1 MPARAYVRG
10 CLKPKVNL
18 PKQLPSVVK
27 VEISESKE
35 LVNTLM
41 AEESL
46 KKRLLDYHDKILFV
60 SDETGSA
67 ESSLPKSQYAAAAEC
82 SLPMTQGV
90 VQSSFDMTLGATQT
104 SLAITQGAAVAE
116 CSLPVAQSVAAA
128 ECSFSMIQKV
138 NNGSPEM

>member
-1 MPARAYVRG
+1 M
-10 CLKPKVNL
+10 
-18 PKQLPSVVK
+18 
-27 VEISESKE
+27 
-35 LVNTLM
+35 NTLM

-46 KKRLLDYHDKILFV
+46 QKRLLDYHDKILFV

-67 ESSLPKSQYAAAAEC
+67 ESSLSKSQAAEC

-90 VQSSFDMTLGATQT
+90 VQSSFDMTLGATQS

-116 CSLPVAQSVAAA
+116 CTFPVAQSVGVA

-138 NNGSPEM
+138 NNGSPEMLKNKLQSLLLVVDDAEEKQYRSKVVKEWLDEL